1 MDLNISNQERLDLKR
16 LLTSM
21 ECDDNTEHIR
31 KMKHSAKIQ
40 KDIME
45 LVKFKKEHLSLYES
59 KPERFEMEAKTVAD
73 FLYVNYTDIFRKV
86 IRDEI
91 NYEIMSKLLYVL
103 KAIEDEKVDQHEGG
117 VLVGK
122 VLKELYLDSAVRHGQ
137 NLDKKYEAEAKSNVE
152 DSQVEAVSE
161 KPISWKEFKQQNNR

>member
-21 ECDDNTEHIR
+21 ECDNNTDHIR
-31 KMKHSAKIQ
+31 KVKHSARIQ
-40 KDIME
+40 KDMME
-45 LVKFKKEHLSLYES
+45 LVKFKKERLSLYES
-59 KPERFEMEAKTVAD
+59 KPERFEMEAQSVAD

-91 NYEIMSKLLYVL
+91 DYEIMSKLLYVL

-137 NLDKKYEAEAKSNVE
+137 NLDKKYETLSDAQTLSAEP
-152 DSQVEAVSE
+152 VSE
-161 KPISWKEFKQQNNR
+161 KVISWKEFKQKST